1 MSFPTPPKAAEAT
14 SFEDIDKALERLEKS
29 KDSWLTVTPEKR
41 AVLLRECLTD
51 LLVLG
56 EEWVAKS
63 CQAKGLQKG
72 QNEEGEEWISNYM
85 PVVRNIRLLID
96 AMKANGQPKLPKLEA
111 RADGQL
117 VATVFPDGFLDK
129 LMLADTRA
137 EIWIQKGKQATQ
149 GRIYREKQEKGRV
162 SLVLGAGNQHTIACM
177 DLLYKLFVE
186 NEVVILKMN
195 PVNDYIGQYIIR
207 AFRALIEGNYLTVVF
222 GGVEQGKYLCAHEK
236 VDTIH
241 ITGSA
246 QTHDAIVWGS
256 AENKAQGNRINER
269 PITSELGCVT
279 PVMVVPGNW
288 SDADIDF
295 QARQIVSMVTQN
307 ASFNC
312 NAGKVV
318 VLPKKW
324 DKTPS
329 LEQRIQHHFKQKS
342 ARKAYYPGA
351 ENRHQGFLD
360 RYPDAI
366 QFGGEKEQT
375 LPWTLIPNVPPK
387 ENEYALQNEAFCSIL
402 AITHLEYDSVPDYL
416 SKMVR
421 FCNEKIWGSLST
433 NILVHPSTQKEFA
446 AEIDQAIADLEY
458 GTIAV
463 NCWNGLGYGLV
474 SPTWG
479 AFPKHTLTDIQ
490 SGIGVVHNSFLL
502 DHPEKSVIYSPFI
515 IKPTPAWFYDHRN
528 LLPLGKALVS
538 FEAKPSLLKLLGIL
552 PRALKG

>member
-1 MSFPTPPKAAEAT
+1 MSFPTPPKAAEPT
-14 SFEDIDKALERLEKS
+14 SFEDIDKALDRLDKA
-29 KDSWLTVTPEKR
+29 KDAWLLVTPEKR
-41 AVLLRECLTD
+41 AILLRECLTD

-56 EEWVAKS
+56 DEWVAKS
-63 CQAKGLQKG
+63 CLAKGLEKG

-85 PVVRNIRLLID
+85 PVIRNIRLLID
-96 AMKANGQPKLPKLEA
+96 AMKANGQPKIPKLET
-111 RADGQL
+111 RADGQV
-117 VATVFPDGFLDK
+117 VATVFPDGLLDK

-137 EIWIQKGKQATQ
+137 EVWIQKGKQATQ
-149 GRIYREKQEKGRV
+149 GKIYREKQEKGMI

-207 AFRALIEGNYLTVVF
+207 SFRALIEGNYLSIVF
-222 GGVEQGKYLCAHEK
+222 GGAEQGKYLCSHEK

-246 QTHDAIVWGS
+246 QTHDAIVWGT
-256 AENKAQGNRINER
+256 AENKAQGKKINER

-279 PVMVVPGNW
+279 PVAVVPGSW
-288 SDADIDF
+288 SDSDIDF
-295 QARQIVSMVTQN
+295 QARQIVSMVMQN

-318 VLPKKW
+318 ILPKNW
-324 DKTPS
+324 DQTPK
-329 LEQRIQHHFKQKS
+329 LEERIQHHFKQKA

-351 ENRHQGFLD
+351 ENRHQSFLEH
-360 RYPDAI
+360 YPDAI
-366 QFGGEKEQT
+366 QFGDAKEQT
-375 LPWTLIPNVPPK
+375 LPWTLIPNVPPN

-402 AITHLEYDSVPDYL
+402 AITHLDYTSVPDYL
-416 SKMVR
+416 RKMVK

-433 NILVHPSTQKEFA
+433 NILIHPSTQKEFA
-446 AEIDQAIADLEY
+446 KELDQAIADLAY
-458 GTIAV
+458 GTIAI

-479 AFPKHTLTDIQ
+479 AFPKHTLEDIQ

-515 IKPTPAWFYDHRN
+515 IKPTPAWFYDHKN
-528 LLPLGKALVS
+528 LLPLGKALVA
-538 FEAKPSLLKLLGIL
+538 FEAKPSIWRLLGIL
-552 PRALKG
+552 PKALKG